1 MRRLDSVL
9 ALSKLLICA
18 MNWALL
24 TTPYLFKV
32 DTSPRILSAGKERF
46 GIELKKPAGNTSFGW
61 VYYLCSKSA
70 IIFSSNSITLPL
82 SEDLILMPFPLYS
95 TTTNQR
101 YLNFIANT

>member
-1 MRRLDSVL
+1 MRRFDSVL

-18 MNWALL
+18 MNLALL
-24 TTPYLFKV
+24 TTPYLFKKV

-70 IIFSSNSITLPL
+70 TIFFVKYNNFTFVRGFDFDVISPL
-82 SEDLILMPFPLYS
+82 FYYYKPAV
-95 TTTNQR
+95 
-101 YLNFIANT
+101 LNFYC